1 MPIDTVAGLVET
13 LKKHRLLE
21 SARMQELTKELAPRF
36 ADPRALAKELLQ
48 RGWLTPFQLNRLFQG
63 KVQELLLGSYVLLE
77 PLGEGGMGT
86 VYKARHQRLDRIDA
100 LKVIRKNL
108 LTNPKAVER
117 FQREARAAARLSH
130 PNVITVYDANEAGDV
145 HYLAMEYIPGID
157 LAKLVKQGGPLPPG
171 QACDYIRQGAL
182 GLQHAHERGLVHR
195 DIKPSNL
202 LLTQDGST
210 VKLLD
215 LGLARLQSASP
226 EETTNHSLT
235 ETGAVVGTPD
245 YIAPEQARNSRE
257 IDIRADIYSLGCSLY
272 YLLTAKIP
280 FPGETLTEKLIK
292 HQLEEPEPLREVRP
306 DVPANVVAVVQRMMN
321 KRPEDRYQTPA
332 HVADALAPLAVARA
346 RSPKL
351 AEAIAAGAPL
361 AGAAAFV
368 SAPLAAPV
376 DRSESTP
383 GYSETR
389 LGAQRFRKS
398 AGAPRLLFGALA
410 AAALLLFLTCGAVFA
425 VFAWRDH
432 GNAGGTDVAV
442 VKPPPT
448 EKPLPTVKLDPQQAK
463 LHFERGNNLHKEGKY
478 QQAVGEFT
486 EALRFDS
493 KHVGAWNNRG
503 LCHKSLGDIDKAIS
517 DFTNAILYDNRNVD
531 AYFNRAAAFY
541 KKGDYARA
549 IADNTQVITLDPRH
563 AAAWNNLGTLHSL
576 KRDFPRAILDFDE
589 AIRIDRKY
597 ASAYANRGNAHIDN
611 GALDL
616 GIADLNEAIQLE
628 AKNAGNYQS
637 RGYAYY
643 RKADYDQA
651 IKDFSAA
658 IERNPKLAG
667 AYFYRGKAHE
677 KKGNKAEA
685 ESDLRKAIELDPKLA
700 NVKQ

>member
-1 MPIDTVAGLVET
+1 MPIDTAVGLVET

-21 SARMQELTKELAPRF
+21 SARLQELSKDLAPRF
-36 ADPRALAKELLQ
+36 TDPRALAKELLQ

-86 VYKARHQRLDRIDA
+86 VYKARHTRLDRIDA

-145 HYLAMEYIPGID
+145 HYLAMEYIVGTD
-157 LAKLVKQGGPLPPG
+157 LAKLVKQAGPLPAG

-182 GLQHAHERGLVHR
+182 GLQHAHERGLIHR

-202 LLTQDGST
+202 LLTQDGAT

-235 ETGAVVGTPD
+235 DTGAVVGTPD

-292 HQLEEPEPLREVRP
+292 HQLEEPEPLGQARP
-306 DVPANVVAVVQRMMN
+306 DVPGEVVAVVQRMMN

-332 HVADALAPLAVARA
+332 HVAGALALLAAVRV

-368 SAPLAAPV
+368 SAPLAI

-383 GYSETR
+383 SYSETR

-398 AGAPRLLFGALA
+398 GGVPRLLLGVLVG
-410 AAALLLFLTCGAVFA
+410 AALLLFLTCGIVFA
-425 VFAWRDH
+425 VFAWRGH
-432 GNAGGTDVAV
+432 GTGRGTDVAV

-448 EKPLPTVKLDPQQAK
+448 EKPLPTVKFDPQQAK
-463 LHFERGNNLHKEGKY
+463 LHFERGNNLYKEGKH
-478 QQAVGEFT
+478 QQAMAEFT
-486 EALRFDS
+486 EALRFDP
-493 KHVGAWNNRG
+493 KHAGAWNNRG
-503 LCHKSLGDIDKAIS
+503 LCHKSLGDNDKAIG
-517 DFTNAILYDNRNVD
+517 DFNNAILFDKDNIQ

-541 KKGDYARA
+541 NKGDYAKA
-549 IADNTQVITLDPRH
+549 IADNSKVIDLDPQY
-563 AAAWNNLGTLHSL
+563 AAAWNNRGTLYSL
-576 KRDFPRAILDFDE
+576 KRDFPK
-589 AIRIDRKY
+589 AIRDFSAAIKIDDKY

-628 AKNAGNYQS
+628 PKNAGNHQS

-658 IERNPKLAG
+658 IDRNPKLAG

-685 ESDLRKAIELDPKLA
+685 ESDLKRAIQLDPKLA
-700 NVKQ
+700 NVKE